1 MTFGKSC
8 TLIQPIQSS
17 DFIFTHRLNPPLP
30 VDYDGNWY
38 REDSGDDAS
47 DVGEDDDGLT
57 PEERAILADIDSI
70 ND

>member
-1 MTFGKSC
+1 
-8 TLIQPIQSS
+8 
-17 DFIFTHRLNPPLP
+17 LNPPLP

-47 DVGEDDDGLT
+47 DVGDDDDGLT

>member
-1 MTFGKSC
+1 
-8 TLIQPIQSS
+8 
-17 DFIFTHRLNPPLP
+17 LNPPLP

-38 REDSGDDAS
+38 REDSGDAAS